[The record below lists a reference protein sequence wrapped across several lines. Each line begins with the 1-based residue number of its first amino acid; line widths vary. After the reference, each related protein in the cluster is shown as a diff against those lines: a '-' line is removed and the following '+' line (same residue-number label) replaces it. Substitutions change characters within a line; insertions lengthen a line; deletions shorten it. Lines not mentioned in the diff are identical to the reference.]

1 MSTQEPTTEMTPL
14 EYLKQADK
22 AMADGNGQRA
32 AGLLCTAIE
41 GAIVRLAFERGI
53 EGASLYDLAKALDGK
68 SASESHHYR
77 SYLAHVSTLRLHA
90 EEKLLEDYELEGY
103 GLVTRQLIVGQ
114 DGNSG

>member
-53 EGASLYDLAKALDGK
+53 EGEPASMIWLKRWMGRALPKVIITGVILPMSLHCAFTQRKNCWKTMNLKAMAWLLA
-68 SASESHHYR
+68 S
-77 SYLAHVSTLRLHA
+77 
-90 EEKLLEDYELEGY
+90 
-103 GLVTRQLIVGQ
+103 
-114 DGNSG
+114 